1 MSFFVKPVQVRSMQR
16 SKNHLLAAS
25 ITILSSILGI
35 ANSAHA
41 EGSKDLY
48 LLGTGSRANIEWR
61 AASDGRYG
69 GILIRRSLFK
79 VYARAGETILLG
91 SSAVGVTS
99 AVGINGDILLYAP
112 GLITGAIGDETIP
125 ASATLSCNGAQ
136 PGNGIIDSR
145 AKELAGP
152 IPAVGGYTP
161 CTYTV
166 PADGVY
172 DVVFTGPGGFGA
184 TGNGGVTSNI
194 GDDAG
199 NFDVGQGS
207 SISTW
212 DVTVRTNANNAA
224 TNQNGRLFTYYLTA
238 FTGDNGRPINSTIF
252 PVTTDGYQYRTAFN
266 GLDPNG
272 FVVFGNRSGFLNTD
286 GTPLY
291 RDVLSG
297 SGSPSEVAQLQTI
310 QGGVT
315 MTRPEFPIF
324 FNQTNS
330 TVLQVLGIP
339 TTPTAPL
346 LSNLTFAGTATTTTS
361 TENTGGTFTFNTN
374 VPGSYELVISSNGTD
389 FDPTNPLNRTIRRQ
403 LTTFG
408 TQTVV
413 WDGKRNDGTFF
424 PVNTTQPNY
433 PVRASL
439 RGGEYH
445 FPLLDAENNTSGGP
459 SFTLLNNPGGFAS
472 GFTASTAFYD
482 DRGYITANGT
492 TVGTALNGPL
502 CPATAGALPN
512 PIFSNT
518 ITGYNSTT
526 SDRAY
531 GQASDGNINETCNSG
546 GSFGDAKGLDLWTYF
561 PSEAQLTQV
570 IIIPSSVPKANAVKY
585 VELVADTDGSG
596 TLTGGDRIRYTI
608 IYNNSGT
615 ADAAGFQIAD
625 TLPPD
630 VTFVPASMTVAVA
643 GAGTTAAVNG
653 AYNGTTVPNL
663 LAANAVLGING
674 TITVTIEATINGTAI
689 GELFNQANGT
699 STSPGY
705 PTGGILTDTRDRTT
719 AGIPNT
725 SIDQSVYPTGTPSDR
740 TGITIVTP
748 KPVLNKSVR
757 RLRDND
763 STLTLTPGDDVR
775 YTVILRNPSL
785 FAPIQNV
792 VVSDAIP
799 TQLRFLTDAANLVT
813 VTGSPFVRAT
823 TLPTAD
829 FNGDGTTPIALTN
842 AATLA
847 PGASITITF
856 NAKILPGAASP
867 IANQA
872 LVNFRGDLGRP
883 IRSDASDS
891 TNPSA
896 PGSGGNS
903 GTPDANGDVT
913 QPNLVTD
920 DETILNIVSP
930 VNPLGTKSVRLVDD
944 KDGSGSVSIG
954 DVVEYTVIYRN
965 TNPET
970 AVNNFRITDTIDTA
984 NLTFVPGS
992 YTFAKSDPATTV
1004 PAQPTYNG
1012 STDTFMTGTG
1022 ILTANSSVT
1031 ITFRA
1036 TVVAPANTVIRNQAS
1051 ASSSGPINPSLTDAI
1066 SGPRDEPQ
1074 IPDDGIDTG
1083 NIVGTTGDD
1092 EPNLLTVKEPGEA
1105 RLKLVKRITGAT
1117 RNGVTIAGLNF
1128 NQYIEES
1135 KDSADIRTAGLTPFG
1150 LLELSALTPLR
1161 SGDETEYTVYFLSDG
1176 KSVAQNVALC
1186 DLIPTGTTFVPNSFG
1201 SQQGITLRANNATT
1215 IQTNATDADRSS
1227 FLPSLAPLPAPNG
1240 CSNPANPNGAAIV
1253 QLGTL
1258 TNLSPGNVGF
1268 FRFRVRV
1275 N

>member
-1 MSFFVKPVQVRSMQR
+1 MNPVSFFVKPVQVRSMQR
-16 SKNHLLAAS
+16 YKNHLLAAS
-25 ITILSSILGI
+25 ITILSSILGV

-41 EGSKDLY
+41 EGSKDLHPS
-48 LLGTGSRANIEWR
+48 GAIGSRANIEWR
-61 AASDGRYG
+61 VAGDGLYG
-69 GILIRRSLFK
+69 GVLIRRSLFK

-91 SSAVGVTS
+91 SSTVGVGT
-99 AVGINGDILLYAP
+99 GDILLYRP
-112 GLITGAIGDETIP
+112 GLVTGAIGAETVPAP
-125 ASATLSCNGAQ
+125 ASATLSCNAQ
-136 PGNGIIDSR
+136 AVKGIIDTR

-152 IPAVGGYTP
+152 TPAAGGYAP
-161 CTYTV
+161 CTYLV
-166 PADGVY
+166 PVGGDGVY
-172 DVVFTGPGGFGA
+172 EVVFTGPGGFGA
-184 TGNGGVTSNI
+184 TGDGAVTGSISDNP
-194 GDDAG
+194 G
-199 NFDVGQGS
+199 NFDLSQGS

-212 DVTVRTNANNAA
+212 DVTVRNSTG

-238 FTGDNGRPINSTIF
+238 FTGDNGRPINSIIF
-252 PVTTDGYQYRTAFN
+252 PVTTDGYQYQTGFN

-272 FVVFGNRSGFLNTD
+272 FVAFGNRSGFLNSD

-291 RDVLSG
+291 RDVLG
-297 SGSPSEVAQLQTI
+297 VVGAPNPALIETI
-310 QGGVT
+310 QGGAT
-315 MTRPEFPIF
+315 MARPEFPIF
-324 FNQTNS
+324 FNRS
-330 TVLQVLGIP
+330 DLTVLQVLNIP
-339 TTPTAPL
+339 TTPTVPV
-346 LSNLTFAGTATTTTS
+346 LSNLTFIGTATPTTS

-374 VPGSYELVISSNGTD
+374 IPGSYELVISNGTD
-389 FDPTNPLNRTIRRQ
+389 FDPTNPLNRTIRKQ
-403 LTTFG
+403 LSTSG
-408 TQTVV
+408 AQTVI

-433 PVRASL
+433 PVRATL
-439 RGGEYH
+439 RNGEYH
-445 FPLLDAENNTSGGP
+445 FPLLDAENNPNSGP
-459 SFTLLNNPGGFAS
+459 SLTVLNPPASFAPGFG
-472 GFTASTAFYD
+472 ASTAFYD

-492 TVGTALNGPL
+492 IVGTAVNGSL
-502 CPATAGALPN
+502 CPTNFGALPN
-512 PIFSNT
+512 PIFTNT
-518 ITGYNSTT
+518 ITGYDSTT
-526 SDRAY
+526 PARSY
-531 GQASDGNINETCNSG
+531 GQASGGNSNVTCGG
-546 GSFGDAKGLDLWTYF
+546 GSFGDAKGLDFWTYF
-561 PSEAQLTQV
+561 PSVAQATQV
-570 IIIPSSVPKANAVKY
+570 IIIPNPVPKANAVKY
-585 VELVADTDGSG
+585 VELIADTDGSG
-596 TLTGGDRIRYTI
+596 TLTGGDRVRYTV

-615 ADAAGFQIAD
+615 AAAAGFQIAD
-625 TLPPD
+625 TLPTD

-643 GAGTTAAVNG
+643 GAGTTAAVNAG
-653 AYNGTTVPNL
+653 YNGTTAPNL

-674 TITVTIEATINGTAI
+674 TITVTIEATINGTATGDI
-689 GELFNQANGT
+689 FNQAKGT

-705 PTGGILTDTRDRTT
+705 PPGGILTDTRDGTT

-725 SIDQSVYPTGTPSDR
+725 SVDQSIYPTGSVIDP

-763 STLTLTPGDDVR
+763 GSGTLTPGDDVQ
-775 YTVILRNPSL
+775 YTVVLRNPNPV
-785 FAPIQNV
+785 APIQNV

-872 LVNFRGDLGRP
+872 LANFRGDLGKP

-903 GTPDANGDVT
+903 GTPDPNGNVT
-913 QPNLVTD
+913 QPNIAPD
-920 DETILNIVSP
+920 DETILNLVSL

-944 KDGSGSVSIG
+944 KDGTGSVSIG
-954 DVVEYTVIYRN
+954 DGVEYTVIYRN
-965 TNPET
+965 TNVT
-970 AVNNFRITDTIDTA
+970 TSVNNFQITDAIDTTK
-984 NLTFVPGS
+984 LTFVPGS
-992 YTFAKSDPATTV
+992 YTFAKSDPTTTV

-1012 STDTFMTGTG
+1012 TTDPLMTGTG
-1022 ILTANSSVT
+1022 TLAANSSVT

-1036 TVVAPANTVIRNQAS
+1036 TITAPANTVISNQAS
-1051 ASSSGPINPSLTDAI
+1051 ANSTNGSITPSLTDAL
-1066 SGPRDEPQ
+1066 SGPKDEPQ
-1074 IPDDGIDTG
+1074 VADDGVNTG
-1083 NIVGTTGDD
+1083 NIAGNTGDD
-1092 EPNLLTVKEPGEA
+1092 DPTLLTVKEPGDA

-1117 RNGVTIAGLNF
+1117 RNGVPIAGLSF
-1128 NQYIEES
+1128 NQYVEENT
-1135 KDSADIRTAGLTPFG
+1135 DSADIRNAGLTPLG
-1150 LLELSALTPLR
+1150 LLEVSALTPLR
-1161 SGDETEYTVYFLSDG
+1161 SGDDAEYTVYFLSDG
-1176 KSVAQNVALC
+1176 KSSAQNVALC
-1186 DLIPTGTTFVPNSFG
+1186 DLVPTGTTFVPNSFG
-1201 SQQGITLRANNATT
+1201 SQQGIILRANNATT
-1215 IQTNATDADRSS
+1215 SQTNATDTDRSS

>member
-1 MSFFVKPVQVRSMQR
+1 MSFFVKPFQVRSIQR
-16 SKNHLLAAS
+16 SKNHLFAAS
-25 ITILSSILGI
+25 ITILSSILGL
-35 ANSAHA
+35 ASSAHA
-41 EGSKDLY
+41 EGSQTLY
-48 LLGTGSRANIEWR
+48 PSSATGSRANIEWR

-91 SSAVGVTS
+91 SSAVGVGT
-99 AVGINGDILLYAP
+99 GDILLYAP
-112 GLITGAIGDETIP
+112 GLVSGAIGAETVPAP
-125 ASATLSCNGAQ
+125 ASATLRCNVAQ

-152 IPAVGGYTP
+152 TPAAGGYTP
-161 CTYTV
+161 CTYLV
-166 PADGVY
+166 PVGGDGVY
-172 DVVFTGPGGFGA
+172 DVVFTGPNGFGA
-184 TGNGGVTSNI
+184 TGDGGVTGSI
-194 GDDAG
+194 ADVAG
-199 NFDVGQGS
+199 NFNVGQGS

-212 DVTVRTNANNAA
+212 DVTVRTDANNAA
-224 TNQNGRLFTYYLTA
+224 TNQLGRLFTYYLTA
-238 FTGDNGRPINSTIF
+238 FTGGNGRPINSIIF
-252 PVTTDGYQYRTAFN
+252 PVTTDGYQYQTAFK

-272 FVVFGNRSGFLNTD
+272 FVAFGSRSGFLNTD

-291 RDVLSG
+291 RDALGVVGGPNPALI
-297 SGSPSEVAQLQTI
+297 QTI

-315 MTRPEFPIF
+315 MARPEFPIF
-324 FNQTNS
+324 FNRS
-330 TVLQVLGIP
+330 DLTVLQALSIP
-339 TTPTAPL
+339 TTPTLPV

-408 TQTVV
+408 AQTVL

-424 PVNTTQPNY
+424 PINTTPPNY

-445 FPLLDAENNTSGGP
+445 FPLLDAENNTTGGP
-459 SFTLLNNPGGFAS
+459 SLTVLNPPGAFAPGFV
-472 GFTASTAFYD
+472 ASTAFYD

-502 CPATAGALPN
+502 CPATVGALPN

-518 ITGYNSTT
+518 LTGYDSTT
-526 SDRAY
+526 SSRAY
-531 GQASDGNINETCNSG
+531 GQAAGGNSNVSCGG

-561 PSEAQLTQV
+561 PSAAQTTQV
-570 IIIPSSVPKANAVKY
+570 IIVPSAVPQANAVKY

-615 ADAAGFQIAD
+615 AAAAGFQIAD
-625 TLPPD
+625 TLPTD

-653 AYNGTTVPNL
+653 AYNGTTVPDL

-674 TITVTIEATINGTAI
+674 TITVTIEATINGTAT
-689 GELFNQANGT
+689 GDLFNQARGT
-699 STSPGY
+699 SSSPGY
-705 PTGGILTDTRDRTT
+705 PPGGILTDTRDGTT
-719 AGIPNT
+719 TGIPNT
-725 SIDQSVYPTGTPSDR
+725 SVNQSVYPTGSVIDP
-740 TGITIVTP
+740 TGITIVSP
-748 KPVLNKSVR
+748 QPVLNKSVR

-763 STLTLTPGDDVR
+763 GSGTLTPGDDVQ
-775 YTVILRNPSL
+775 YTVVLRNPNPV
-785 FAPIQNV
+785 APIQNV

-813 VTGSPFVRAT
+813 VTGSPFVRAS

-847 PGASITITF
+847 PGASITVTF

-872 LVNFRGDLGRP
+872 LANFRGDLGRP
-883 IRSDASDS
+883 VRSDASDS

-903 GTPDANGDVT
+903 GTPDANGNVA
-913 QPNLVTD
+913 QPNLAPD

-965 TNPET
+965 TSAST
-970 AVNNFRITDTIDTA
+970 AINNFQITDAIDTA

-992 YTFAKSDPATTV
+992 YTFAKSDPTTTV

-1012 STDTFMTGTG
+1012 STDPLMTGTG
-1022 ILTANSSVT
+1022 ILAANSSVT

-1051 ASSSGPINPSLTDAI
+1051 AASSGPISPSLTDAI

-1074 IPDDGIDTG
+1074 IPDDGTDTG
-1083 NIVGTTGDD
+1083 NIVGNTGDD

-1117 RNGVTIAGLNF
+1117 RNGVTIAGLDF
-1128 NQYIEES
+1128 NQYIEENT
-1135 KDSADIRTAGLTPFG
+1135 DSADIRTAGLTPFG